1 MVNIQK
7 LTKKV
12 KRKFSLDY
20 EVVCS
25 PLKVSVYLNA
35 IFAKQKVKTTI
46 WGNLTT
52 RQNSIDYIVT
62 FFDDNSDNFY
72 IVFRDS
78 TSLSDLINGIEHIE
92 SFVSGKLTYLQLRKL
107 YTDKF

>member
-25 PLKVSVYLNA
+25 PLKVSVFLNA
-35 IFAKQKVKTTI
+35 IFAKGNVKTTI
-46 WGNLTT
+46 WGQLTMKSG
-52 RQNSIDYIVT
+52 NVYYIVAI
-62 FFDDNSDNFY
+62 FDDNSDSFY
-72 IVFRDS
+72 IAFRDD
-78 TSLSDLINGIEHIE
+78 TSLSDLINRIEHIE